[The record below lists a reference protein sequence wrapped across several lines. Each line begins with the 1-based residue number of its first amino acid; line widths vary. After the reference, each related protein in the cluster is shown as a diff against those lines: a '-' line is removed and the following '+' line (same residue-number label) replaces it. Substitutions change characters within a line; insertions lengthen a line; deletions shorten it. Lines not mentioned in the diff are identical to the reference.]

1 MKIQLIVIG
10 KTEKKWL
17 KEAIEEYAQ
26 RIQKYINF
34 EIKELPDIKNASSLN
49 EAQRKKKEGE
59 LLIPY
64 FEDAY
69 VVLADEQGKEYRS
82 EGMADWLQKLMLYGG
97 KNLLIVI
104 GGPYGF
110 SEEVYQKANEKLSL
124 SKMTFSHQMV
134 RVILIE
140 QIYRSFTILKG
151 EPYHHK

>member
-1 MKIQLIVIG
+1 MKIQLLVIG

-17 KEAIEEYAQ
+17 KEAIEEYSQ
-26 RIQKYINF
+26 RIQKYISL
-34 EIKELPDIKNASSLN
+34 EIKELPDIKHASSLN
-49 EAQRKKKEGE
+49 ESVRKKKEGE
-59 LLIPY
+59 LLLPY
-64 FEDAY
+64 LEEAY

-82 EGMADWLQKLMLYGG
+82 EDMADWLQHHMLYRG
-97 KNLLIVI
+97 KNLLIII

-110 SEEVYQKANEKLSL
+110 SEEVYQKANEKISL

-134 RVILIE
+134 RVILLE

>member
-1 MKIQLIVIG
+1 MKIQLLVIG

-17 KEAIEEYAQ
+17 KEAIEEYSQ
-26 RIQKYINF
+26 RIQKYISL
-34 EIKELPDIKNASSLN
+34 EIKELPDLKHASSLN
-49 EAQRKKKEGE
+49 ESVRKKKEGE
-59 LLIPY
+59 LLLPY
-64 FEDAY
+64 LEEAY

-82 EGMADWLQKLMLYGG
+82 EDMADWLQHHMLYRG
-97 KNLLIVI
+97 KNLLIII

-110 SEEVYQKANEKLSL
+110 SEEVYQKANEKISL

-134 RVILIE
+134 RVILLE

>member
-1 MKIQLIVIG
+1 MKILVIVIG

-34 EIKELPDIKNASSLN
+34 EIKELPDIKNASSMN
-49 EAQRKKKEGE
+49 EVVRKKKEGE
-59 LLIPY
+59 LILPY
-64 FEDAY
+64 FEDAH
-69 VVLADEQGKEYRS
+69 VVLADEQGREYRS
-82 EGMADWLQKLMLYGG
+82 ESMADWLQRLMLYGG
-97 KNLLIVI
+97 KNLVIVI

-110 SEEVYQKANEKLSL
+110 SEEVYEKANEKISL

-134 RVILIE
+134 RVILLE
-140 QIYRSFTILKG
+140 QIYRSFTILRG